1 MFKYNLAVWVLDLI
15 SGWRQDAFWCILTL
29 CFVND
34 STFWTPYLG
43 SLCGKGTAFGLQY
56 DRTELGCQI
65 VNKQQFVC
73 KNGVSAKVCFFCR
86 ESSLTRV
93 GVFGSPCHCFFA
105 LQHSITE
112 GIAYCFVFF
121 KRRLHKREKIYHP
134 CRTRALRL
142 YFFYKWTRPKKR

>member
-1 MFKYNLAVWVLDLI
+1 MLVEGLYVTIFRVLI
-15 SGWRQDAFWCILTL
+15 QWYYFWWLTS
-29 CFVND
+29 FR
-34 STFWTPYLG
+34 LG

-93 GVFGSPCHCFFA
+93 GVFGSPCHCFSA

-112 GIAYCFVFF
+112 GIAYCFFFLNVDSTKERKNIILAEPEHCVF
-121 KRRLHKREKIYHP
+121 I
-134 CRTRALRL
+134 
-142 YFFYKWTRPKKR
+142 FFINGLGQRKGKLFTFHTE

>member
-112 GIAYCFVFF
+112 GIAYWFF
-121 KRRLHKREKIYHP
+121 FLTSTPQKRENISSLQNQSI
-134 CRTRALRL
+134 ASL
-142 YFFYKWTRPKKR
+142 FFL